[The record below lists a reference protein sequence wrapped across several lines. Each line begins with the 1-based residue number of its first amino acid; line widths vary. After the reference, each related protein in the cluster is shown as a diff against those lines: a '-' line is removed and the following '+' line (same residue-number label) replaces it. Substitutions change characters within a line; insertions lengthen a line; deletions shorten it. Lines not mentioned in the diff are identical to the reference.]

1 MASNNPSVMRL
12 SELRLTAE
20 QQRSVA
26 EAATAA
32 IAVNV
37 YRELQDAR
45 AAARASDSGCN
56 IIGNCSCS
64 SKAIEFEAR

>member
-1 MASNNPSVMRL
+1 MASNTPVLRL
-12 SELRLTAE
+12 SELKLSAE

-26 EAATAA
+26 EVTTAA

-45 AAARASDSGCN
+45 AAARASDSGCQ